1 MEKYLL
7 VETSRIFS
15 DVLNNNPRFHVDNLG
30 SGMTLGS
37 LDTAGTVGLEI
48 HKRQLKVTDL
58 NVEASENDA
67 TSGRWRSVGAFLSDG
82 ETYVVEYKIN
92 GSKDISGFG
101 ISTGNSATI
110 DTNLS
115 VGKGVH
121 TFEFTYNDSN
131 TSSDPD
137 NMIFKILGSAA
148 GGYILFDYIEV
159 RKVLHEPAGNFL
171 VPVSNILTVTRFSAT
186 DKVYIIPQS
195 SDTNDGNIVEFHNPT
210 SSSTVAED
218 MVKYINSRIIE
229 VHSKNQDVVNITSTL
244 PNKVINITLT

>member
-15 DVLNNNPRFHVDNLG
+15 DVLNNNPRFDVDNLG
-30 SGMTLGS
+30 LGMTLGA

-58 NVEASENDA
+58 NIESSENNA

-92 GSKDISGFG
+92 GFKDVSGFG
-101 ISTGNSATI
+101 INTGNSSAI
-110 DTNLS
+110 NANLS

-131 TSSDPD
+131 TASDPD
-137 NMIFKILGSAA
+137 NMIFQIIGSAA

-159 RKVLHEPAGNFL
+159 RKVEHEPKGSFL
-171 VPVSNILTVTRFSAT
+171 IPVSNIITATRFDT
-186 DKVYIIPQS
+186 VNKVYIIPQT
-195 SDTNDGNIVEFHNPT
+195 SDTNDAINIQFHNPT
-210 SSSTVAED
+210 NSEDIAEN
-218 MVKYINSRIIE
+218 MVKYFNARVVE
-229 VHSKNQDVVNITSTL
+229 AHSKNQNVVDITSTL
-244 PNKVINITLT
+244 PNKVINIAIT